1 MLFGIA
7 IISIMIFHWCENY
20 VAVYDSGL
28 LWMMAEVY
36 VLLIGSIGVEIF
48 LFLSGIGLCY
58 SLKKDNSVKSFYKR
72 RLLRILP
79 AYAIGGGIYW
89 IVEDIIILK
98 GSFINVV
105 YDFSFASFWCDS
117 VTRFWYIELL
127 LPLYILYL
135 LVYKCFDTEK
145 KMAFRRLMIIISG
158 SVLLITIVWFFGKDT
173 YENIEIALWRIPIF
187 LAGAYMGEPLYAGD
201 ESNRGDGIVY
211 VIGIALKFMACVC
224 IFGMMVGK
232 YTLPNILRSRLA
244 VSVFAVALICVVVM
258 LLEKMKCD
266 KLNRFFSYAGI
277 HWNCIFHTLRS
288 VPLQDCLNFLYITFS
303 FIAAVWRHLLS

>member
-1 MLFGIA
+1 
-7 IISIMIFHWCENY
+7 
-20 VAVYDSGL
+20 
-28 LWMMAEVY
+28 
-36 VLLIGSIGVEIF
+36 
-48 LFLSGIGLCY
+48 
-58 SLKKDNSVKSFYKR
+58 
-72 RLLRILP
+72 
-79 AYAIGGGIYW
+79 
-89 IVEDIIILK
+89 
-98 GSFINVV
+98 
-105 YDFSFASFWCDS
+105 
-117 VTRFWYIELL
+117 
-127 LPLYILYL
+127 
-135 LVYKCFDTEK
+135 
-145 KMAFRRLMIIISG
+145 
-158 SVLLITIVWFFGKDT
+158 
-173 YENIEIALWRIPIF
+173 
-187 LAGAYMGEPLYAGD
+187 MGEPLYAGD

-303 FIAAVWRHLLS
+303 FIAAVWRHLLT